1 MNPMLAAALLSLPA
15 SPGAPVPKGPTPNPL
30 SWSYMGVRVQNAV
43 DGNGAPL
50 QISAPEPGTPA
61 YKCGLQV
68 GDVLV
73 RIGRIEPKDFE
84 DVQRYIFGLRPGTTI
99 AVEVRRGSETKIVRM
114 TLEERPSTPDYQILP
129 SFIRKGQPQNP
140 DDD

>member
-1 MNPMLAAALLSLPA
+1 MNPILAFALLTA
-15 SPGAPVPKGPTPNPL
+15 APGAPVPKAPAANPL
-30 SWSYMGVRVQNAV
+30 AWSYMGVRVQNAV

-61 YKCGLQV
+61 HRAELQI

-73 RIGRIEPKDFE
+73 RIGTLRPATFE

-99 AVEVRRGSETKIVRM
+99 AVEVRRGGETKTVKM
-114 TLEERPSTPDYQILP
+114 TLDERPNTPDYQVLP
-129 SFIRKGQPQNP
+129 TFLRTGQPP
-140 DDD
+140 VREED